1 MQVVFEALRQA
12 QEKRAVCQIH
22 DDGARRV
29 IRADTGEKGSGIA
42 AEGSNYEFLDR
53 ADFPLLYKESS
64 AKLRASKRL
73 GGDRSAM

>member
-12 QEKRAVCQIH
+12 QEKCAACQIH

-29 IRADTGEKGSGIA
+29 IRADTGKEGQGIA
-42 AEGSNYEFLDR
+42 AESSDHEFYDR